1 MRVIGGVAKGRKL
14 LAVPGDTTRPILDR
28 VKTSLFDILRPEISD
43 KRLLDLFAGSGAVGI
58 EALSQGAAY
67 CTFIDLHKPA
77 TKIIAQ
83 NLENTQLANQASV
96 QCNDSFRYLK
106 STKEVFDIIYI
117 APPQYK
123 GIWIQAMQTIAE
135 RPSLVSKGGSL
146 IVQIDPIEDEKLD
159 LTLFKEDDRRIY
171 GSTLLIFYSKKSE

>member
-28 VKTSLFDILRPEISD
+28 VKTSLFDILRPEITD
-43 KRLLDLFAGSGAVGI
+43 KIILDLFGGSGAVGI
-58 EALSQGAAY
+58 EALSQGAAH
-67 CTFIDLHKPA
+67 CTFIDLYKPA
-77 TKIIAQ
+77 TQVITQ
-83 NLENTQLANQASV
+83 NLKNTGLLSQASV

-106 STKEVFDIIYI
+106 STKQVFDIIYV

-135 RPSLVSKGGSL
+135 RPNLVSEGGSL

-159 LTLFKEDDRRIY
+159 LSAFKEVNRRTY
-171 GSTLLIFYSKKSE
+171 GSTLLIFYSKK

>member
-1 MRVIGGVAKGRKL
+1 MRVIGGIAKGRKL

-28 VKTSLFDILRPEISD
+28 VKTSLFDILRPEIQD
-43 KRLLDLFAGSGAVGI
+43 KRILDLFAGSGAVGI
-58 EALSQGAAY
+58 EALSQGASH

-83 NLENTQLANQASV
+83 NLENTGLTKQASV

-106 STKEVFDIIYI
+106 SSKDVFDIIYV

-123 GIWIQAMQTIAE
+123 GIWVQAMQMIAE
-135 RPSLVSKGGSL
+135 RPNLVSDGGAL
-146 IVQIDPIEDEKLD
+146 IVQIDPIEDEKLS
-159 LTLFKEDDRRIY
+159 LTAFRENDRRVY
-171 GSTLLIFYSKKSE
+171 GSTLLIFYVKL